1 MAPVLQP
8 VPPGFS
14 ERPAA
19 GRIGA
24 PVEGGQDGGGSAP
37 DGGGWHPLDEGEL
50 YRLWRDATEESIGSD
65 LARVR
70 GLAAVTHP
78 DHRPLLQFWTEAM
91 EQLEHWLRDR

>member
-14 ERPAA
+14 ERSAA

-24 PVEGGQDGGGSAP
+24 ARDGGQGGEELSAEA
-37 DGGGWHPLDEGEL
+37 GVWQPLDEGEL
-50 YRLWRDATEESIGSD
+50 YRMWRDATEDSIGSD
-65 LARVR
+65 LARMR
-70 GLAAVTHP
+70 GLTAVTHP
-78 DHRPLLQFWTEAM
+78 AHRPLLQFWTEAL